1 MRSKVSIDV
10 VTCYMRV
17 CAKLQSEIRSRKSV
31 MCSDPQL
38 GGWAPGV
45 VRAPNWFEP
54 VRSEL
59 YVSDEM
65 LVDCAV
71 MDTTWFFFDV
81 FSLLF
86 MSSYSEALEYHCRF
100 DG

>member
-1 MRSKVSIDV
+1 
-10 VTCYMRV
+10 
-17 CAKLQSEIRSRKSV
+17 

-45 VRAPNWFEP
+45 VRAPNELLA

-65 LVDCAV
+65 LVHVWSDILSRLRVDLNIHMYSAETHLTRRRRLQSQSQSSGHMHAV
-71 MDTTWFFFDV
+71 
-81 FSLLF
+81 
-86 MSSYSEALEYHCRF
+86 H
-100 DG
+100 

>member
-1 MRSKVSIDV
+1 
-10 VTCYMRV
+10 MRV

-65 LVDCAV
+65 LVRLAPYTAHHCHV
-71 MDTTWFFFDV
+71 VVTELLLIVTGV
-81 FSLLF
+81 TVLLF
-86 MSSYSEALEYHCRF
+86 F
-100 DG
+100 PD

>member
-1 MRSKVSIDV
+1 MRSKVYIDV

-45 VRAPNWFEP
+45 VRAPNELLA

-65 LVDCAV
+65 LV
-71 MDTTWFFFDV
+71 
-81 FSLLF
+81 SLVVKLVVI
-86 MSSYSEALEYHCRF
+86 L
-100 DG
+100 